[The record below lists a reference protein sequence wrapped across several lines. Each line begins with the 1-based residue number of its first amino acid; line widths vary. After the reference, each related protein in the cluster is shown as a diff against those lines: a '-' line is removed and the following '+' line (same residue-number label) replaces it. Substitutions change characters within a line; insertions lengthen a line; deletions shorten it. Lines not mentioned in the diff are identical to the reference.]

1 MYSAVT
7 LSMWARMMS
16 SKRRFLRE
24 NGQGVHGQQGKSF
37 YVFNLITWDCCGVV
51 QCVAVFY
58 ISFFFKC
65 LGILCASMY
74 WSTGLNFALCVGIVT
89 KRSWR
94 WRKKQ
99 EPQLDVSHLNSLKGQ
114 RHVWWLAVQQRKL
127 QYLPNHTSHLHWASY
142 QGTPACNIKI
152 TGAFLLLCD
161 RAVFSYTIVAKFF

>member
-37 YVFNLITWDCCGVV
+37 YVFNLITWDSVVVWCSVLLYSIFPSFSNVWAFFVPQCIGVQV
-51 QCVAVFY
+51 W
-58 ISFFFKC
+58 I
-65 LGILCASMY
+65 
-74 WSTGLNFALCVGIVT
+74 FALCVGIVT
-89 KRSWR
+89 KRNWR

-161 RAVFSYTIVAKFF
+161 RLCFLTPL